1 MVSIEGESVTPP
13 VQVLLLACSF
23 ILCWTPYA
31 VLALTSVVGVS
42 QSVSPLVTILP
53 HQLAKSSVLWDSLI
67 LIVHNPMVTHTD
79 RAQQYYPPCYTSQF
93 MFYMVTGKFKL
104 N

>member
-1 MVSIEGESVTPP
+1 MNTRICNS

-42 QSVSPLVTILP
+42 QSVSPLVTLLP

-67 LIVHNPMVTHTD
+67 LIVHNPLVSKHHVRQTTLLLLG
-79 RAQQYYPPCYTSQF
+79 RGTIAVY
-93 MFYMVTGKFKL
+93 
-104 N
+104 

>member
-1 MVSIEGESVTPP
+1 MNTRIYNS

-67 LIVHNPMVTHTD
+67 LIVHNPLVSKHHVRLTTLLLLG
-79 RAQQYYPPCYTSQF
+79 RGTITVY
-93 MFYMVTGKFKL
+93 
-104 N
+104 

>member
-1 MVSIEGESVTPP
+1 M
-13 VQVLLLACSF
+13 QVLLLACSF

-67 LIVHNPMVTHTD
+67 LIVHNPLVSKHHVRLTTLLLLG
-79 RAQQYYPPCYTSQF
+79 RGTITVY
-93 MFYMVTGKFKL
+93 
-104 N
+104 